1 VATVS
6 PAADKPRLFAWN
18 LIAILATGV
27 LLSFWMLYYTDYFPV
42 FGGLLGLTGVFA
54 WVAFIAGVLRDERKD
69 ALQDWLDRSILQ
81 SHATWLVCIA
91 GIVLFA
97 VFVAGRT
104 GTLIV
109 DTNGDEVARE
119 VLVAPVDGTDSDE
132 VTFRLSPQSEQQQ
145 LLTTAWLQPRRYR
158 VRASGLPDVFID
170 VHPLRRSEIS
180 FPDAAITAP
189 VLLVRPDERLS
200 ISTLNGGYKL
210 VVKRND
216 QDFGEI
222 ADFRGTTAWIG
233 ARSDVAI
240 PQWLIDK
247 WRREM
252 PGANDAALARWRWPA
267 EFKDAPALRPGD
279 RVRVVIVESADE
291 TNTHEACASVVGAQ
305 RRMEFP
311 QEVVVHA
318 DHKC

>member
-1 VATVS
+1 VS

-54 WVAFIAGVLRDERKD
+54 WVAFISGILTEGRKSS
-69 ALQDWLDRSILQ
+69 LQDWFDRAILQ
-81 SHATWLVCIA
+81 SHATWAVCFIGLA
-91 GIVLFA
+91 LFA
-97 VFVAGRT
+97 VFVAART

-119 VLVAPVDGTDSDE
+119 VVVTPVDGNDSDA

-145 LLTTAWLQPRRYR
+145 LVATAWLQPLRYR

-170 VHPLRRSEIS
+170 VHPLQRSEIS

-189 VLLVRPDERLS
+189 VVLVRPDERLS

-210 VVKRND
+210 VVTRN
-216 QDFGEI
+216 QQPFGEI

-233 ARSDVAI
+233 ARGDVAV

-252 PGANDAALARWRWPA
+252 PAANDSALARWRWPA
-267 EFKDAPALRPGD
+267 ELKDAPALEPGD
-279 RVRVVIVESADE
+279 RLIVRIIDAEDA
-291 TNTHEACASVVGAQ
+291 TNFHEACPSVVGAQ